1 MEDYER
7 AAGGLDLDEE
17 AESKNFGESLL
28 HGGPDALLEQ
38 IEEMLPDQWRD
49 QIVRFPLAALAVGFG
64 VGLFLGMK
72 KGDDVISAG
81 SAMLSAAAT
90 AQMTQILSDL
100 GGD

>member
-7 AAGGLDLDEE
+7 AAGGLDFDEE
-17 AESKNFGESLL
+17 SGSKNFGERLL
-28 HGGPDALLEQ
+28 QGGPDALLEQ
-38 IEEMLPDQWRD
+38 IEEMLPDQWRE

-72 KGDDVISAG
+72 KGSDVISAG